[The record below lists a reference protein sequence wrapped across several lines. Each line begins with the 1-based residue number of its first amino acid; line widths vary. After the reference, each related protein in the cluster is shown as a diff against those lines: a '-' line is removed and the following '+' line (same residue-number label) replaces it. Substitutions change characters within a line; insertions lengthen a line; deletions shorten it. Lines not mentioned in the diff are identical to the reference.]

1 MPTKTV
7 MKKLIAFFVVGL
19 LSTTLTFAQNDQ
31 RRSPEERAQRQTEQL
46 TKELNL
52 STEQA
57 EKVKALSDERM
68 KQMQEMRAN
77 GARPDRQKMQ
87 ELQENYE
94 AKLKPVLT
102 TEQWTK
108 YEKIRE
114 EQRNRMRDRRPDG
127 GN

>member
-1 MPTKTV
+1 
-7 MKKLIAFFVVGL
+7 MKKSIAFFVAGL
-19 LSTTLTFAQNDQ
+19 LSITLTFAQNDQ
-31 RRSPEERAQRQTEQL
+31 GRSPEERAQRQTEQL
-46 TKELNL
+46 TKQLNL

-57 EKVKALSDERM
+57 EKVKALSDDRM
-68 KQMQEMRAN
+68 KQMQEMRAS

-94 AKLKPVLT
+94 AKLKPILS

-108 YEKIRE
+108 YEKMRE
-114 EQRNRMRDRRPDG
+114 EQGSRMRDRRPGG

>member
-1 MPTKTV
+1 

>member
-1 MPTKTV
+1 
-7 MKKLIAFFVVGL
+7 MKKTIAFFVAGL
-19 LSTTLTFAQNDQ
+19 LSATLTFAQNDQ

-46 TKELNL
+46 TKQLNL

-57 EKVKALSDERM
+57 EKVKALSDDRM

-94 AKLKPVLT
+94 AKLKPILS
-102 TEQWTK
+102 TEQWTQ
-108 YEKIRE
+108 YEKIR
-114 EQRNRMRDRRPDG
+114 
-127 GN
+127 

>member
-1 MPTKTV
+1 MLTKTV

>member
-1 MPTKTV
+1 
-7 MKKLIAFFVVGL
+7 MKKLIAFFVAGL

-31 RRSPEERAQRQTEQL
+31 GRSPEDRAQRQTEQL
-46 TKELNL
+46 IKELNL

-57 EKVKALSDERM
+57 EKVKALSDDRM

-77 GARPDRQKMQ
+77 GARPDRQKMR

-114 EQRNRMRDRRPDG
+114 EQRNRMRDRRPGG